1 MRDARREIKF
11 LGNGGN
17 RVVGHRGFWG
27 RLSLFLMV
35 LLALSPRG
43 WAEESSSGILKA
55 EEYRPFRHPGLL
67 HGADDLDR
75 MARQVAD
82 GKEPWAAGLAKLAG
96 HPQSQSDYRMRGP
109 VRVVNRP
116 GDGNSAMASDAN
128 AAYQNALMYCLTGKR
143 KHAEKAVEILDAW
156 SGTLKE
162 IKGHDAQLAAGLYG
176 FKFVSAAELMRWRY
190 DGWDREAVAR
200 AERMFREAL
209 YPVVRDFATFANGN
223 WDGACIKTVLAIGVF
238 CDDHAV
244 FRRAVEYYLRGEGN
258 GAITHYIVNADG
270 QCQESG
276 RDQQH
281 TQLGLGQLAE
291 ACEIAWH
298 QGVDLYGA
306 ADNRLLKGFE
316 YTARYNLGEDVPFQN
331 WTDTTGKARHRA
343 ISSEGRGKLRAI
355 WEMALNHYQ
364 RRRGLTAPYTQ
375 RAAERIRPEGAAFQA
390 DHVGFGTLLFTA
402 STPDPTSPDAKPP
415 SK

>member
-1 MRDARREIKF
+1 MVE
-11 LGNGGN
+11 G
-17 RVVGHRGFWG
+17 RGFWG
-27 RLSLFLMV
+27 RLSFCLMV
-35 LLALSPRG
+35 LLALSPSG
-43 WAEESSSGILKA
+43 WTGELSPGTLQTEED
-55 EEYRPFRHPGLL
+55 RPFHHPGLL
-67 HGADDLDR
+67 HNADDLDR
-75 MARQVAD
+75 IVRQVAA
-82 GKEPWAAGLAKLAG
+82 GKEPWAAGFEKLAC
-96 HPQSQSDYRMRGP
+96 HPQSRSDYRMRGP

-116 GDGNSAMASDAN
+116 GEGNDAMASDAN
-128 AAYQNALMYCLTGKR
+128 AACQNALMYCITGKR
-143 KHAEKAVEILDAW
+143 EHAEKAVEILDAW

-162 IKGHDAQLAAGLYG
+162 IRGHDAQLAAGLYG
-176 FKFVSAAELMRWRY
+176 FKFVSAAEMMRWRY

-200 AERMFREAL
+200 AERMFRETL

-223 WDGACIKTVLAIGVF
+223 WDGSCIKTVLAIGVF
-238 CDDHAV
+238 CDDHAL

-298 QGVDLYGA
+298 QWVDLYGA

-343 ISSEGRGKLRAI
+343 ISSEGRGKLRPI
-355 WEMALNHYQ
+355 WEMVSNHYQ
-364 RRRGLTAPYTQ
+364 RRRGVPTPYTA
-375 RAAERIRPEGAAFQA
+375 RAAAKIRPEGAAFQA
-390 DHVGFGTLLFTA
+390 DHVGFGTLLFTT
-402 STPDPTSPDAKPP
+402 SPPDPAVLGAKP
-415 SK
+415 SL